1 MATDDTTFIAEVRA
15 FTGIEVSRISETEMD
30 AVLSDAKRHVQLRAS
45 LNDEEVDWYG
55 DPAQE
60 EALNWATKLF
70 LKVAAGELDAQTVQV
85 GAIDH
90 KALLAK
96 SNNQVTIWYRNME
109 NALRRITKPEASFGL
124 TSVGRTDREYGGDD
138 EEDTGG
144 GISL

>member
-1 MATDDTTFIAEVRA
+1 MATDDTTLKTEVRA
-15 FTGIEVSRISETEMD
+15 FTGIEVSRISDEEMD
-30 AVLSDAKRHVQLRAS
+30 AVLSDAKRHIQLRTS
-45 LNDEEVDWYG
+45 LRDEEVDWYG

-85 GAIDH
+85 GAIDN

-96 SNNQVTIWYRNME
+96 RNNETTVWYRNME
-109 NALRRITKPEASFGL
+109 NAIRRITKPVASFGHVNV
-124 TSVGRTDREYGGDD
+124 SRDDREYGGDD
-138 EEDTGG
+138 SDENE

>member
-1 MATDDTTFIAEVRA
+1 MATDDTTLKSEVRA
-15 FTGIEVSRISETEMD
+15 FTGIEESRISDTEMD
-30 AVLSDAKRHVQLRAS
+30 AVVSDAKRHIKLRTS

-85 GAIDH
+85 GAIDN
-90 KALLAK
+90 KALLSK
-96 SNNQVTIWYRNME
+96 RNNEVTIWYRNME
-109 NALRRITKPEASFGL
+109 NAIRRITKPGVAFGL
-124 TSVGRTDREYGGDD
+124 SSVSRDDREYGSDD
-138 EEDTGG
+138 EDTSG

>member
-1 MATDDTTFIAEVRA
+1 MATDDTTLKSEVRA
-15 FTGIEVSRISETEMD
+15 FTGIEVSRISEEEMD
-30 AVLSDAKRHVQLRAS
+30 TVLSDAKRHVQLRAS
-45 LNDEEVDWYG
+45 LNDAEVDWYG

-70 LKVAAGELDAQTVQV
+70 LKVAAGELDSQTVQV

-96 SNNQVTIWYRNME
+96 SNKQTTIWYRNME
-109 NALRRITKPEASFGL
+109 NAVRRITKPGSAFGL
-124 TSVGRTDREYGGDD
+124 SSVARTDREYGGDD
-138 EEDTGG
+138 EDTSG